1 MRLVTIVVADDHNV
15 VRQGLCVLLKAE
27 PGFSVIAE
35 ATDGP
40 DAIELVERLCPDVL
54 LLDLMMPNLDGLEV
68 TRQISKRAPKTKVVI
83 LSMHAND
90 AYVVEALHNGAVGY
104 VLKDSNATDLILA
117 VHEVMNG
124 RRYLSP
130 PLSERAI
137 DIYLQKSRCDSWD
150 THDQL
155 TAREREV
162 LRLVSEGYTT
172 AEIADRLMLSPR
184 TVEMHRRNMMHK
196 LGLHNQL
203 DVFRYAVQHGIV
215 QIAG

>member
-1 MRLVTIVVADDHNV
+1 MRVVTIVVADDHHV

-27 PGFSVIAE
+27 PDFSVIGE
-35 ATDGP
+35 AADGP
-40 DAIELVERLCPDVL
+40 DAVELVKRLCPDVL
-54 LLDLMMPNLDGLEV
+54 LLDLMMPNLGGLEV
-68 TRQISKRAPKTKVVI
+68 TRQINKRAPKTKVVI

-104 VLKDSNATDLILA
+104 VLKDSDATDLVLA
-117 VHEVMNG
+117 VHEVMEG

-137 DIYLQKSRCDSWD
+137 DIYVQKGRCDSSD
-150 THDQL
+150 THNQL
-155 TAREREV
+155 TGREYEV
-162 LRLVSEGYTT
+162 LQLVSEGYTT
-172 AEIADRLMLSPR
+172 AEIADRLILSPR
-184 TVEMHRRNMMHK
+184 TVEMHRRNLMLK
-196 LGLHNQL
+196 LGLRNQL

>member
-1 MRLVTIVVADDHNV
+1 MRDVTIVVADDHHV

-27 PGFSVIAE
+27 PGFSVVGE
-35 ATDGP
+35 AADGSE
-40 DAIELVERLCPDVL
+40 AVELVERLSPDVL

-68 TRQISKRAPKTKVVI
+68 TRQVSRRAPRTRVVI

-90 AYVVEALHNGAVGY
+90 AYVVEALHHGAVGY
-104 VLKDSNATDLILA
+104 VLKDSSAADLILA
-117 VHEVMNG
+117 VHEVMEG

-137 DIYLQKSRCDSWD
+137 DIYVQTGRSESAEA
-150 THDQL
+150 HDQL
-155 TAREREV
+155 TCREREV
-162 LRLVSEGYTT
+162 LQLVSEGYTT
-172 AEIADRLMLSPR
+172 AEIADRLTLSPR
-184 TVEMHRRNMMHK
+184 TVEMHRRNLMVK

-215 QIAG
+215 QIA